1 MVAEQWSRVLAASVA
16 PVVVVSACALLS
28 LAFYNRL
35 AAIISR
41 IRAVQRER
49 MDVHQ
54 RLADISTAEI
64 EHYSALRETCIMES
78 LAEQTAR
85 MRRRAR
91 LIRLTLLCLMG
102 AIAAVVLSALLN
114 GLTVFLP
121 VAAVAA
127 AATFLLGMALL
138 LAGVV
143 CAGMELLIALGPT
156 DLESDVV
163 SELTG
168 FGSERGPSYET
179 NQRPGRSAAFA
190 PRA

>member
-1 MVAEQWSRVLAASVA
+1 MIAEQWSRVLAASVA
-16 PVVVVSACALLS
+16 PVVVISACALLS

-49 MDVHQ
+49 MDVRQ
-54 RLADISTAEI
+54 RLDDISPTEI
-64 EHYSALRETCIMES
+64 EQYSALRETCIMES

-102 AIAAVVLSALLN
+102 AIAAVVMSALLN
-114 GLTVFLP
+114 GLTIFLP
-121 VAAVAA
+121 GVALAA
-127 AATFLLGMALL
+127 AAAFLLGMALL

-143 CAGMELLIALGPT
+143 CAGMELLIALGPA

-168 FGSERGPSYET
+168 
-179 NQRPGRSAAFA
+179 
-190 PRA
+190 